1 MSIRDVGMAALTA
14 RRNYSD
20 HRLLRRRDGS
30 TVWCR
35 FRAQTLTPDEP
46 LARTVLSYAK
56 LDDGTDRPSLT
67 ARERDVVRL
76 LSQGLTSKEIA
87 QKLELSPRSIEDV
100 RARLLKKFNAKN
112 AAEMLTQFIN
122 VEV

>member
-1 MSIRDVGMAALTA
+1 
-14 RRNYSD
+14 
-20 HRLLRRRDGS
+20 
-30 TVWCR
+30 
-35 FRAQTLTPDEP
+35 

-100 RARLLKKFNAKN
+100 RARLLKKFKAKN